1 MNAITFWTLLKF
13 AIMLKL
19 AFIVAGIVATVLFL
33 LVAVT
38 WKVLDDWL
46 KGKGK

>member
-1 MNAITFWTLLKF
+1 MTFWTFVKF

-19 AFIVAGIVATVLFL
+19 AFLVAGFVTMVLFL

-38 WKVLDDWL
+38 WKILDEWWR
-46 KGKGK
+46 GKR